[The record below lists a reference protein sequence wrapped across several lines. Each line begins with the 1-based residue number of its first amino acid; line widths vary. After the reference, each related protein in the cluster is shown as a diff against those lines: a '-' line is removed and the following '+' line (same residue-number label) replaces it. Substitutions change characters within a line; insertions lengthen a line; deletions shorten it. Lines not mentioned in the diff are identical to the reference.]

1 MSGSRPRLVNIL
13 SDGIIYPDLILRRRH
28 NIDRFLKEEELADRI
43 LKVAGSTQDTS
54 TAKVAEDA
62 PAHQAE
68 AKTGKGKTDG
78 DWEDVQAPGASG
90 GTAVEESWVDVGS
103 TKKLENQ
110 ERGTASV
117 HETKKP

>member
-1 MSGSRPRLVNIL
+1 MSGSKPRLVNIL

-28 NIDRFLKEEELADRI
+28 NIDRFLKEEELADRMM
-43 LKVAGSTQDTS
+43 KVAGSTQDTS

-78 DWEDVQAPGASG
+78 DWADVQAPGASG
-90 GTAVEESWVDVGS
+90 GTAVEGSWVDVGS